1 MTIDFVTVWS
11 LKGSLRVMD
20 DWVHGRCLVT
30 RVIKSG
36 PLPSARKLINM
47 SYIDPMET
55 PRAPVFAYIL
65 TDIR

>member
-11 LKGSLRVMD
+11 LEGSLRVMD
-20 DWVHGRCLVT
+20 DWIHGRCLVT

-36 PLPSARKLINM
+36 PLPSARLLINM
-47 SYIDPMET
+47 SFIDLRET

-65 TDIR
+65 TGLR